1 MAEIRLKWK
10 KEESRYGSTIY
21 VSSDRR
27 FVIYHDGCRQWSV
40 RYKVKDGSYTTVGA
54 KGTLKEA
61 KESIGRII
69 DDIDS
74 GLSPEEVYTRNY
86 MY

>member
-40 RYKVKDGSYTTVGA
+40 RYKVKDGSYTTVGT
-54 KGTLKEA
+54 KGTL

-69 DDIDS
+69 DDMDS

-86 MY
+86 MC